1 MKEIIVIF
9 VLMVSNILNMTLQVL
24 AYNGED
30 TVNIPLVGERAA
42 DITAPEIN
50 TSSLSVSSKSVGIGE
65 VVKVSLA
72 VEDAQSDISHVSIYY
87 QMPQTKRHEWVI
99 LRYNKTSQLY
109 EGYINIT
116 EKTEDGIWK
125 IDYIDARDEVGN
137 SQSVY
142 NIKVNSYNGTE
153 DLSHGDFEVR
163 GTSPDITAPEINTS
177 NLSVSSKSV
186 GIGEVVKV
194 SLAVED
200 AQSDISH
207 VSIYYQM
214 PQTKRHE
221 WVILRYNKTS
231 QLYEGYI
238 NITEKTEDGIWKI
251 DYIDARDEVGNSQSV
266 YNIKV
271 NSYNGTEDLSHGD
284 FEVIHDLKERPF
296 PDVEVGKWY
305 TSHIQDFT
313 TLGYINGYS
322 DGMFKP
328 QNSITRAEFVKI
340 VNKSFGL
347 ADQYKPVTNLPFT
360 DLDSQWKK
368 DELRLALAA
377 GYITPATEFR
387 HNEPINRQ
395 EAAKIVGYLLGDK
408 LQSGLTLE
416 FTDKDE
422 IATWAQDYVAG
433 LVQAGVL
440 SKNEMFRPKDSITRA
455 EAVKRLNIA
464 RGL

>member
-1 MKEIIVIF
+1 M
-9 VLMVSNILNMTLQVL
+9 
-24 AYNGED
+24 
-30 TVNIPLVGERAA
+30 
-42 DITAPEIN
+42 
-50 TSSLSVSSKSVGIGE
+50 
-65 VVKVSLA
+65 
-72 VEDAQSDISHVSIYY
+72 
-87 QMPQTKRHEWVI
+87 
-99 LRYNKTSQLY
+99 
-109 EGYINIT
+109 
-116 EKTEDGIWK
+116 
-125 IDYIDARDEVGN
+125 
-137 SQSVY
+137 
-142 NIKVNSYNGTE
+142 
-153 DLSHGDFEVR
+153 
-163 GTSPDITAPEINTS
+163 
-177 NLSVSSKSV
+177 
-186 GIGEVVKV
+186 
-194 SLAVED
+194 
-200 AQSDISH
+200 
-207 VSIYYQM
+207 
-214 PQTKRHE
+214 
-221 WVILRYNKTS
+221 
-231 QLYEGYI
+231 
-238 NITEKTEDGIWKI
+238 
-251 DYIDARDEVGNSQSV
+251 
-266 YNIKV
+266 
-271 NSYNGTEDLSHGD
+271 
-284 FEVIHDLKERPF
+284 KERPF